1 MGYKIEIVLISIA
14 ICLCGIIL
22 AVVAFKDDS
31 PTEIKIVKSDTVA
44 ETTVVIDESS
54 KTAKIK
60 TEKEFQTETESSNSA
75 SDKIN
80 INTASKEK
88 LTELNG
94 IGEVLAERIIEYR
107 NQHEFTSIED
117 IQEVSGIGEK
127 KFETIKDVITVN

>member
-80 INTASKEK
+80 INTASKEE
-88 LTELNG
+88 LTELDG

-107 NQHEFTSIED
+107 NQHKFTSIEE

>member
-1 MGYKIEIVLISIA
+1 MRYKIEIVLISIA

-60 TEKEFQTETESSNSA
+60 TEKEFQTEAESSNSA

-80 INTASKEK
+80 INTASKEE
-88 LTELNG
+88 LTELDG

-107 NQHEFTSIED
+107 NQHKFTSIED

>member
-14 ICLCGIIL
+14 VCLCGIIL

-44 ETTVVIDESS
+44 ETTVVIDEDS

-60 TEKEFQTETESSNSA
+60 TEKEIQTEAESINSA

-80 INTASKEK
+80 INTASKEE
-88 LTELNG
+88 LTELDG

-107 NQHEFTSIED
+107 NQHKFTSIED